1 MKKETKQNQPPRGR
15 LVEVD
20 GVTYQIINGR
30 LYRYADLTLD
40 KGFKIV
46 FGRMGSEELLM
57 SMLNRLLGLSI
68 TRLEY
73 RNTEHPGMTEEERE
87 SRFDVYC
94 EDEDGNC
101 FEVEMQNWSQKHF
114 NKRAVYYSSLVVLDQ
129 AAKAQ
134 RKTKLSENQTK
145 RKWDYDFDPSFV
157 ICFLNFRNWTWKDAG
172 ERVNEYIS
180 TYRYTDVE
188 TGSGLGDG
196 TNLVFIDL
204 YGFDKKIEDCM
215 SMEDIWLYSIK
226 NMLELSACPE
236 TVRGT
241 EVEELYS
248 RSELAKMTVT
258 QRIKYEESAMTQ
270 NDILNSV
277 AEQLEEAREIAI
289 AEGRAEGH
297 AQGHAQGHAE
307 GRAEGHAEG
316 LAEGHAEGLAE
327 GLAEGMMEERKKN
340 VRKMHAAG
348 FDAMNIASILDMTV
362 EDVEK
367 MLQ

>member
-1 MKKETKQNQPPRGR
+1 MQKEIKLNQPPRGR

-134 RKTKLSENQTK
+134 RELKSTYNKSK
-145 RKWDYDFDPSFV
+145 RKWDYDFKPLYV
-157 ICFLNFRNWTWKDAG
+157 ICFLNFKNWTGSNAE

-180 TYRYTDVE
+180 TYRYTEID
-188 TGSGLGDG
+188 TGVGLEDG

-204 YGFDKKIEDCM
+204 YGFNKPIEDC
-215 SMEDIWLYSIK
+215 SDLEDIWLYSIK
-226 NMLELSACPE
+226 NMLELNACPE
-236 TVRGT
+236 TARGT

-248 RSELAKMTVT
+248 RSELAKMTVS

-289 AEGRAEGH
+289 AEGRAEGR
-297 AQGHAQGHAE
+297 AEGHAE

-316 LAEGHAEGLAE
+316 LAEGRAE
-327 GLAEGMMEERKKN
+327 GLAEGMMEERRSS
-340 VRKMHAAG
+340 VRKMRTAG
-348 FDAMNIASILDMTV
+348 FDAQTIASILDLTL
-362 EDVEK
+362 EEIENL
-367 MLQ
+367 LQ

>member
-1 MKKETKQNQPPRGR
+1 MKKEIKLNQPPRGR

-134 RKTKLSENQTK
+134 RELKSTYNKSK
-145 RKWDYDFDPSFV
+145 RKCDFKPLYV
-157 ICFLNFRNWTWKDAG
+157 ICFLNFKNWTGSNAE

-180 TYRYTDVE
+180 TYRYTEID
-188 TGSGLGDG
+188 TGVGLEDG

-204 YGFDKKIEDCM
+204 YGFNKPIEDC
-215 SMEDIWLYSIK
+215 SDLEDIWLYSIK
-226 NMLELSACPE
+226 NMLELNACPE
-236 TVRGT
+236 TARGT

-248 RSELAKMTVT
+248 RSELAKMTVS

-289 AEGRAEGH
+289 AEGRAEGR
-297 AQGHAQGHAE
+297 AE
-307 GRAEGHAEG
+307 GHAEGHAEG
-316 LAEGHAEGLAE
+316 LAEGRAE
-327 GLAEGMMEERKKN
+327 GLAEGMMEERRSS
-340 VRKMHAAG
+340 VRKMRTAG
-348 FDAMNIASILDMTV
+348 FDAQTIASILDLTL
-362 EDVEK
+362 EEIENL
-367 MLQ
+367 LQ